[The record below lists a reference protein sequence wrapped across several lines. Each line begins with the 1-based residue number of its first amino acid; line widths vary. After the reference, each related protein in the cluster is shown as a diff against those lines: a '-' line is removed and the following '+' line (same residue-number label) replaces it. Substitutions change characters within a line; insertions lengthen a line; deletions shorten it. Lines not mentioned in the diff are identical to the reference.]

1 MTLTPEEK
9 ARAMRARLAELTARF
24 LERTGD
30 EVVSMRA
37 SLVRMGQGDAA
48 ALGEIHHLAHRARGT
63 GATLGLES
71 LSERARQIELLAAA
85 RTAGSADDSVTLAE
99 IDRAI
104 EAMAAELGRLRRVSI

>member
-1 MTLTPEEK
+1 
-9 ARAMRARLAELTARF
+9 MRSRLAELTARF

-30 EVVSMRA
+30 EVESMRA
-37 SLVRMGQGDAA
+37 SLVLLGQGDAT
-48 ALGEIHHLAHRARGT
+48 ALSEIHHLAHRARGT

-71 LSERARQIELLAAA
+71 LSERARQIELLSAA
-85 RTAGSADDSVTLAE
+85 RSTGSADDRVGLAE